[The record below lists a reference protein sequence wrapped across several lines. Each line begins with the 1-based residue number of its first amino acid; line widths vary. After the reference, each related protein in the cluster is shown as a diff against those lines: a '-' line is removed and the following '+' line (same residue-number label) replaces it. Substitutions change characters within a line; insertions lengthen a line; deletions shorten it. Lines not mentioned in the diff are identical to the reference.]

1 MSVVDKKLESMKTNP
16 KGDWTIQDLQS
27 VARRYDIDYRQPGTS
42 HVTFSH
48 IRGLSL
54 TVPAHKPIKPIYI
67 KKFIEMIQNI
77 KMDIY
82 YD

>member
-27 VARRYDIDYRQPGTS
+27 VARRYYIDYRQPGTS

-54 TVPAHKPIKPIYI
+54 TVPAYKPIKP
-67 KKFIEMIQNI
+67 FISKNLL
-77 KMDIY
+77 K
-82 YD
+82 